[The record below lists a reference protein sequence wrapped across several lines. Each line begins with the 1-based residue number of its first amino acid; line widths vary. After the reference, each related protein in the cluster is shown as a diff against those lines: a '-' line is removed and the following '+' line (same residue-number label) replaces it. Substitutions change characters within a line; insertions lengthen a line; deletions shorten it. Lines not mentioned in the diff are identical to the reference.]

1 MGGIQKDQT
10 GKQNGNMPEYTSVK
24 RIIGEGDDPNGNAL
38 DATDNTS
45 LHTGKKQDGKAL
57 DLDQQY
63 DRVQVSTS
71 VFICNS
77 SLEDPCETEVH
88 LSIQKCNYNRKKNII
103 LNALCLTVY
112 LYPRVYVAT

>member
-10 GKQNGNMPEYTSVK
+10 GKQNGNMPEYTSEK

-71 VFICNS
+71 VFMY
-77 SLEDPCETEVH
+77 LLWKTFHTLVK
-88 LSIQKCNYNRKKNII
+88 QKYTSAYKSVIITGKKI
-103 LNALCLTVY
+103 LY
-112 LYPRVYVAT
+112 

>member
-10 GKQNGNMPEYTSVK
+10 GKQNGNMPEDTSMK

-45 LHTGKKQDGKAL
+45 VLTGKTQDGKAL

-71 VFICNS
+71 LFIYIS
-77 SLEDPCETEVH
+77 FLEDFLYPCETEVH
-88 LSIQKCNYNRKKNII
+88 FSIQKYNYYRKKN
-103 LNALCLTVY
+103 T
-112 LYPRVYVAT
+112 